1 MLRLKLDWAL
11 FALTLTWPENKNQQE
26 IAMDFDSSRLQLGW
40 EQIPTM
46 GNLYSVIKELDD
58 MLLENSAELEQCM
71 GNIMECIG
79 DIPPI
84 GKAVNIVGGSGA
96 GSSTGGKDS
105 SAKST
110 SSQYESIDSAIQSL
124 G

>member
-1 MLRLKLDWAL
+1 
-11 FALTLTWPENKNQQE
+11 
-26 IAMDFDSSRLQLGW
+26 MDFDPNRVQLSW

-71 GNIMECIG
+71 GSIMECIG

-84 GKAVNIVGGSGA
+84 GKAMNIVGGSGA
-96 GSSTGGKDS
+96 GGSGCGKDS

-110 SSQYESIDSAIQSL
+110 SSQYESIDAAIQSL
-124 G
+124 GYKNTVSF